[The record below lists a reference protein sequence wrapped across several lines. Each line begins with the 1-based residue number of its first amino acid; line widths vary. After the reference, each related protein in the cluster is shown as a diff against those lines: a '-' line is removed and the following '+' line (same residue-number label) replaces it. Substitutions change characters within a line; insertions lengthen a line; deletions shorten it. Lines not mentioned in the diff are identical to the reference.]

1 MEALSVASRKLR
13 WDPGELALMAIFESQ
28 NPSVRF
34 MNQEIREQVL
44 PHQSIETI
52 KGVRRM
58 RTYKDRLAAL
68 KTRGEPCGP
77 APGAPSSPGS
87 ANASGSPATPWAG
100 PSDLEP
106 TTQNSAEEE
115 MCTYVQELLMA
126 LGLTVPSRIYE
137 VEALVDLWRPL
148 RAYAYRPPSVDNQ
161 VSQEKKKPKEKDNIV
176 ESIDCGAMKEA
187 RLLRKL

>member
-1 MEALSVASRKLR
+1 
-13 WDPGELALMAIFESQ
+13 MAIFESQ

-34 MNQEIREQVL
+34 MNQEIREQVI

-68 KTRGEPCGP
+68 KTRREPCGP

-87 ANASGSPATPWAG
+87 ANASGSFATPWAG

-137 VEALVDLWRPL
+137 VEALVDLWRPP